1 MSQKIISARQVLAGD
16 PLTAERD
23 FGLFIDGERIADI
36 APVSVL
42 LAKYPNV
49 EHLDYGDAT
58 LLPGLIDCHTH
69 LDWDCTIPNYVEE
82 SQECEGR
89 LAIIGQRNMALDL
102 RSGVTTAR
110 YMGGHFFLDIK
121 FREYVRSGFVNG
133 PKVKAS
139 GIGMRSSAGH
149 GYIGIPT
156 DGEDAIISTV
166 RKKLLNGADWIKFYS
181 TGSHLNAKG
190 FPSSFYTEAET
201 RLIIDMA
208 HRAGV
213 PVTSHCVGGQGMTD
227 AIACGIDCLEHCY
240 FATDDHIEMMLKAG
254 THVCLTMSEY
264 FTEKE
269 FMPTAMAK
277 NFEKYRSIVHQRM
290 RAIISSGIPYVLGT
304 DGMHGRLWEEAVYLV
319 EHGGTPESAV
329 RALTVDAAR
338 LLGVADSVGSLEVGK
353 AADIL
358 VVAGAPLSD
367 ITALSQVLAVYQNGM
382 YISRS

>member
-1 MSQKIISARQVLAGD
+1 M
-16 PLTAERD
+16 
-23 FGLFIDGERIADI
+23 
-36 APVSVL
+36 
-42 LAKYPNV
+42 
-49 EHLDYGDAT
+49 
-58 LLPGLIDCHTH
+58 
-69 LDWDCTIPNYVEE
+69 
-82 SQECEGR
+82 
-89 LAIIGQRNMALDL
+89 
-102 RSGVTTAR
+102 
-110 YMGGHFFLDIK
+110 
-121 FREYVRSGFVNG
+121 
-133 PKVKAS
+133 
-139 GIGMRSSAGH
+139 
-149 GYIGIPT
+149 
-156 DGEDAIISTV
+156 
-166 RKKLLNGADWIKFYS
+166 
-181 TGSHLNAKG
+181 NAKG

-329 RALTVDAAR
+329 
-338 LLGVADSVGSLEVGK
+338 ADSVGSLEVGK

>member
-1 MSQKIISARQVLAGD
+1 M
-16 PLTAERD
+16 
-23 FGLFIDGERIADI
+23 
-36 APVSVL
+36 
-42 LAKYPNV
+42 
-49 EHLDYGDAT
+49 
-58 LLPGLIDCHTH
+58 
-69 LDWDCTIPNYVEE
+69 
-82 SQECEGR
+82 
-89 LAIIGQRNMALDL
+89 
-102 RSGVTTAR
+102 
-110 YMGGHFFLDIK
+110 
-121 FREYVRSGFVNG
+121 
-133 PKVKAS
+133 
-139 GIGMRSSAGH
+139 
-149 GYIGIPT
+149 
-156 DGEDAIISTV
+156 
-166 RKKLLNGADWIKFYS
+166 
-181 TGSHLNAKG
+181 NAKG